1 MTWESIEWQPA
12 TSPALAAGAPIAPLA
27 PGLTLALNDALSS
40 AIVGSATLTSLEAA
54 VPDDGASL
62 EASMVPIATFE
73 LLGAARRGIWAAS
86 EPDTVMLAGVPLPV
100 LDLTQ
105 MLLQAADS
113 ELATV
118 LGEGINLAGTN
129 TIPAFPSSVLLVR
142 IGLTAADSEPV
153 SVILATDAAV
163 PQELGAH
170 VMALQ
175 VLKDAP
181 APEAAAPAPEPA
193 AAAAPEPAAAARPAP
208 KPAVAPEPTPA
219 EPAVSIRPASFDEL
233 APHAP
238 MPVAEPRQNIDLLLG
253 VNLEVS
259 VEIGRTHLPIRD
271 ILALAP
277 GSIIELDKLA
287 GEAVDVMV
295 NGRIIASGEVV
306 VVDENF
312 GVRIT
317 SIVSRAR
324 RISSAGNAA

>member
-40 AIVGSATLTSLEAA
+40 AIVGTATLTSLEAA

-73 LLGAARRGIWAAS
+73 LLGAARRGVWAAS

-118 LGEGINLAGTN
+118 IGEGINLAGTN

-142 IGLTAADSEPV
+142 IGLTATDSEPV

-181 APEAAAPAPEPA
+181 APEAVPAPEP
-193 AAAAPEPAAAARPAP
+193 AAPEPAAAARPAP
-208 KPAVAPEPTPA
+208 KPAAAPEPSPA
-219 EPAVSIRPASFDEL
+219 ESAVSIRPASFDEL
-233 APHAP
+233 APRAP

-259 VEIGRTHLPIRD
+259 VEIGRTHLPIRE

-324 RISSAGNAA
+324 RITSAGNAA